1 MNVLKIQII
10 KILQEGYINPKGS
23 TSFYRVKVV
32 EDCWGNIRVNDL
44 DYPTKE
50 DFEEDRE
57 RGYYYG

>member
-1 MNVLKIQII
+1 MNVVKIQII

-23 TSFYRVKVV
+23 RPLYRVKVV
-32 EDCWGNIRVNDL
+32 EDCWGSIRVNDL

-50 DFEEDRE
+50 EFNEDRR